1 MTVAAG
7 SACFHCGEPIPAGL
21 RIHARI
27 DGREEPVCCHG
38 CKAVAEFITGA
49 GLDDYYRYRDARA
62 ARADEPPRADRWS
75 AYDRPELVE
84 RLTRPEPNG
93 ARSITVLLEG
103 LRCSACSWLAD
114 KALHLQSGV
123 LDVSV
128 NPATARARLVWDPSK
143 VKLGD
148 LLRVLEH
155 VGLRPHPLAGEPAEQ
170 LALLERRTALKRL
183 AVAGF
188 GMMQV
193 MMFALPMYVGGME
206 RGMHEFFRLVS
217 MLICVPVAIYSG
229 WPFYTGAWH
238 ALKARSVSMDVP
250 VSLGIVAAFVASVV
264 NTLTYDGVGA
274 NPASTL
280 TLSGNTC
287 LVMEGVF
294 SGQAAVTGITPPTG
308 WSSTR
313 EYDTGSEQHAVYVYD
328 TVGSSDVSTGFTQ
341 TSDDYKVFA
350 IALKEVLSGSFAPP
364 RRGLREFSP
373 MLVR

>member
-1 MTVAAG
+1 MA
-7 SACFHCGEPIPAGL
+7 I
-21 RIHARI
+21 
-27 DGREEPVCCHG
+27 
-38 CKAVAEFITGA
+38 
-49 GLDDYYRYRDARA
+49 
-62 ARADEPPRADRWS
+62 
-75 AYDRPELVE
+75 AYDAVSSTSTSAFGNRSFTHTPVGTPKGVVVFVIENEGIAVKDPTFPDQVSSVTYGGVSMTEAASSPNLAASATAEDCAMHCFV
-84 RLTRPEPNG
+84 LTSGIPSG
-93 ARSITVLLEG
+93 AQT
-103 LRCSACSWLAD
+103 
-114 KALHLQSGV
+114 
-123 LDVSV
+123 VSV
-128 NPATARARLVWDPSK
+128 TSSASTGITDICCVTVTS
-143 VKLGD
+143 
-148 LLRVLEH
+148 
-155 VGLRPHPLAGEPAEQ
+155 AGN
-170 LALLERRTALKRL
+170 T
-183 AVAGF
+183 
-188 GMMQV
+188 
-193 MMFALPMYVGGME
+193 
-206 RGMHEFFRLVS
+206 
-217 MLICVPVAIYSG
+217 
-229 WPFYTGAWH
+229 
-238 ALKARSVSMDVP
+238 
-250 VSLGIVAAFVASVV
+250 SVV